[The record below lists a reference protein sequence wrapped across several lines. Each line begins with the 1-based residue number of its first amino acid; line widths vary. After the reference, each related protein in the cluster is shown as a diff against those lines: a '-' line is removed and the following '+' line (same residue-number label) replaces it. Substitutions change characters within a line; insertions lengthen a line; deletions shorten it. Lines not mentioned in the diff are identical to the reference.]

1 MDTLIFLLILAALL
15 AVALDKPRP
24 WVIGLLLASTAASLL
39 MFDHHVTSP
48 LGYSY

>member
-24 WVIGLLLASTAASLL
+24 WVVGLLLASTVASLL
-39 MFDHHVTSP
+39 MFNHHVTDP
-48 LGYSY
+48 LGYHY